1 MGASCPVARRR
12 TLAASDE
19 AGLERWLRQ
28 TRPAWNEAEVTP
40 TELLK
45 GCPDSLA
52 EQNPQEVITRGK
64 LRPNASTSARRRAR
78 GTTAFE
84 KAINFV
90 GTQSTKPDKN
100 GHGNAG
106 GSCEC
111 HHGHM
116 RNSQA
121 SFRLSCSRRG
131 SGASSFLQ
139 RSADISAP
147 RASPFTEAGC
157 CCWVGLWYSRYAAL
171 E

>member
-1 MGASCPVARRR
+1 MGTSCPVARRR

-19 AGLERWLRQ
+19 A
-28 TRPAWNEAEVTP
+28 WNEADSDGALCGMREGVT
-40 TELLK
+40 LR
-45 GCPDSLA
+45 GCPDFLAA
-52 EQNPQEVITRGK
+52 EQNPQEVITRGRP
-64 LRPNASTSARRRAR
+64 RPNSSTSARRGAR

-90 GTQSTKPDKN
+90 GTQSTKPDKS

-106 GSCEC
+106 SSCEY

-116 RNSQA
+116 RNSQTG
-121 SFRLSCSRRG
+121 FRLSCSRRG
-131 SGASSFLQ
+131 FGASSFLQ

-157 CCWVGLWYSRYAAL
+157 CYWVGLWYRRYAAL